1 LQYVGL
7 AVVALL
13 VLLAGG
19 STTFSM
25 RPEYEENLKMR
36 MFELLPQYVSGSTN
50 EATVAW
56 DKMQTEVRQE
66 KTYLYF
72 YCLIIY
78 I

>member
-1 LQYVGL
+1 VGL

-25 RPEYEENLKMR
+25 RPEYEENLKTR
-36 MFELLPQYVSGSTN
+36 MLDLIPQYMSGSSN

-56 DKMQTEVRQE
+56 DKMQTEVKKQLR
-66 KTYLYF
+66 KKFPFILMS
-72 YCLIIY
+72 L
-78 I
+78 